1 MLGGTHQCGDWS
13 TSPSASDRAFITEG
27 SAKMLPMEAG
37 KEAEHLRDWVGL
49 RPSREGGVRL
59 EREVVKGKEGTVME
73 VSSALLISCMFFFF
87 LFTFKWSK
95 CKVWK
100 SIIFF
105 KIFFSSSRQN

>member
-37 KEAEHLRDWVGL
+37 KGAEHLRDWVGL
-49 RPSREGGVRL
+49 RPSRKGGVRL

-73 VSSALLISCMFFFF
+73 VSSALITF
-87 LFTFKWSK
+87 LTFKWSN